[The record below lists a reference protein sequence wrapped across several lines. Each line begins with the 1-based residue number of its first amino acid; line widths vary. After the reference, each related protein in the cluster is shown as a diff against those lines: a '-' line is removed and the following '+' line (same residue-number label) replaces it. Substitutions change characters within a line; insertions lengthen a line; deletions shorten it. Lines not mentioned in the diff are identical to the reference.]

1 MTRAY
6 DHRQVGRAPSWDVSK
21 RLVTA
26 EEMDDASLDAA
37 LHREALEGLSRLN
50 FVSCSARL
58 LWRTIRPMGDVR
70 VLDVAC
76 GGGDVTVGLW
86 RLARQRG
93 VTLRIEG
100 VDRSPVAVEK
110 AQERARRAGAEIRFF
125 EIDALRDT
133 LSTGGDYDVV
143 MSSLFMHHLTEAQAQ
158 VLLRRM
164 AAAAGRMVLI
174 NDLIRCRA
182 GLLLAWSASRLLT
195 RGPVVAVD
203 AVRSVRA
210 AFTEAEAVAL
220 AEAAGL
226 TGATVSW
233 RWPWRFLLQWRRC

>member
-1 MTRAY
+1 MTRAC
-6 DHRQVGRAPSWDVSK
+6 DDGQVGGGSWWYVSK

-26 EEMDDASLDAA
+26 EVMDDASLDVA
-37 LHREALEGLSRLN
+37 LHRDALDGLSRLN

-58 LWRTIRPMGDVR
+58 LWRAIRPMGDVR

-86 RLARQRG
+86 RLAKRRG

-100 VDRSPVAVEK
+100 VDRSPVAV
-110 AQERARRAGAEIRFF
+110 AQAKERARRAGADVRFF
-125 EIDALRDT
+125 ELDALYDA

-143 MSSLFMHHLTEAQAQ
+143 MSSLFMHHLTEAQAE
-158 VLLRRM
+158 LLLHRM

-174 NDLIRCRA
+174 NDLIRCHA

-195 RGPVVAVD
+195 RSGVVAVD

-226 TGATVSW
+226 GGATVTW